1 MPTDVL
7 EFYALP
13 ERERRRGQASLA
25 VLDRAGA
32 RDQVEFSVV
41 RPDGTRDSVRIPKAA
56 VALIRDVLA
65 KLVDSER
72 VAVLREDEELSP
84 EQAATIFGISRPLVV
99 RRMDSGRLPF
109 RYVGAH
115 RRSRLMDVLKL
126 RREEEGKR
134 EALDRLASDTEDLMK
149 DHGL

>member
-1 MPTDVL
+1 MSTEVL
-7 EFYALP
+7 EFYELP

-25 VLDRAGA
+25 VLDRVGP
-32 RDQVEFSVV
+32 RDHVEFSVV
-41 RPDGTRDSVRIPKAA
+41 RPDGARDSVRIPKAA

-65 KLVDSER
+65 KLVVSER
-72 VAVLREDEELSP
+72 VAILREDEELSP

-115 RRSRLMDVLKL
+115 RRCRLSDVLKL
-126 RREEEGKR
+126 RRDEEGKR
-134 EALDRLASDTEDLMK
+134 DALERLASDTEDLMG

>member
-1 MPTDVL
+1 MSIDVL

-41 RPDGTRDSVRIPKAA
+41 RPDGARDSVRIPKAA

-65 KLVDSER
+65 KLLDSVWPSCAR
-72 VAVLREDEELSP
+72 MMSCRP
-84 EQAATIFGISRPLVV
+84 SRPQGFSAFPVHSSSGAWIAVACRSVTSAHIGVV
-99 RRMDSGRLPF
+99 
-109 RYVGAH
+109 A
-115 RRSRLMDVLKL
+115 
-126 RREEEGKR
+126 
-134 EALDRLASDTEDLMK
+134 
-149 DHGL
+149 

>member
-1 MPTDVL
+1 MPTDLL

-65 KLVDSER
+65 ELVNSER
-72 VAVLREDEELSP
+72 VAVLREDAELSP
-84 EQAATIFGISRPLVV
+84 EQAATILGISRPLVV
-99 RRMDSGRLPF
+99 RRMDNGRLPF

-115 RRSRLMDVLKL
+115 RRCRLSDVLKL

-134 EALDRLASDTEDLMK
+134 EALDRLASDTEDLMR

>member
-1 MPTDVL
+1 MSTDVL

-84 EQAATIFGISRPLVV
+84 EQAATILGMSRPLVV

-115 RRSRLMDVLKL
+115 RRCRLSDVLKL
-126 RREEEGKR
+126 RREEQGQR
-134 EALDRLASDTEDLMK
+134 EALERLAADTEDLTRN
-149 DHGL
+149 HGL